1 LASNCSSLAD
11 VISVQKFAEVDAL
24 TTEYQPGEVVT
35 KSLSYTL
42 YEVPLGNVRPQAI
55 SIDAFNAN

>member
-1 LASNCSSLAD
+1 
-11 VISVQKFAEVDAL
+11 VQKFAEADTL